1 MYLVAK
7 AQNSGV
13 KGSDLHSNSLHPSAY
28 FTSLFSLA
36 DEWRNDPR
44 NPYAAQ
50 LAKSALH

>member
-1 MYLVAK
+1 MIAGSVTMYLVAK

-13 KGSDLHSNSLHPSAY
+13 K
-28 FTSLFSLA
+28 A